1 MIIGSL
7 ETLVVKMLVILL
19 VTALFPVLNAKNP
32 LNVLFLASDDMRPEL
47 GAYLGPDFPTSVHP
61 NMKTPNLDKLASQ
74 SLLLKRAY
82 VQQVCALIKI
92 IIMFELICN

>member
-1 MIIGSL
+1 MIIGSS
-7 ETLVVKMLVILL
+7 ETLVVKMLIILL
-19 VTALFPVLNAKNP
+19 FAALFPVLNAKSP

-82 VQQVCALIKI
+82 VQQVCAWIRI
-92 IIMFELICN
+92 IIMFE